1 MRCIMKEKNTAEPYD
16 RKKLYPEPKYQ
27 GIRKR
32 YAGKVIGLGEDWI
45 FYIQYRDKT
54 TQKVI
59 LKKIGK
65 LSEGWTAKKAAI
77 MRDKAMLASQNL
89 DQQNQSSNNIQAQS
103 KTAFSD
109 LLIAT
114 SINPDTVTLFDIW
127 QDYIFMNQ
135 DKSSVSKLH
144 SVFNHLKPFHS
155 LNPKD
160 ITTRMIQDLRFRLEH
175 KTNTRGKKYSPKSV
189 LNHLKLIQ
197 TLINHGVKRELC
209 FKNPNLH
216 FEMPKINN
224 QKTEFLNEDQLI
236 AYKKALAED
245 EDKIGVVF
253 ITIALYTGMRK
264 KAIINLKWTDID
276 FEKNQIMLRG
286 EVAKNGKTNYIP
298 LPATVKEAIY
308 TLPHTS
314 EYLFTGKN
322 GNKPREDFKRI
333 AQRLK
338 EKAGLPEDF
347 RPTYML
353 RHNFASYLASSGKVD
368 LYTIQR
374 LMTHESPQ
382 MTQRYAHLA
391 DKTLQEGSRVIEE
404 LFK

>member
-1 MRCIMKEKNTAEPYD
+1 MKIKKTAEPYD
-16 RKKLYPEPKYQ
+16 REKLYPESKYQ

-32 YAGKVIGLGEDWI
+32 YAGKVVGLGDDWI
-45 FYIQYRDKT
+45 FYIQYRDRSTK
-54 TQKVI
+54 KVVT
-59 LKKIGK
+59 KRIGK

-77 MRDKAMLASQNL
+77 MRDRAILASQNPE
-89 DQQNQSSNNIQAQS
+89 QTNQSSSSIQAKS
-103 KTAFSD
+103 KNDPYD
-109 LLIAT
+109 LLTIT
-114 SINPDTVTLFDIW
+114 PIDLDKVTLSDIW
-127 QDYIFMNQ
+127 EDYIYINQ
-135 DKSSVSKLH
+135 DKSSISRLH

-160 ITTRMIQDLRFRLEH
+160 ITTRMIQDLRFNLEH
-175 KTNTRGKKYSPKSV
+175 KTNTRGKKYSPKSI

-209 FKNPNLH
+209 LKNPNLR
-216 FEMPKINN
+216 FEMPKIKN
-224 QKTEFLNEDQLI
+224 QKTEFLNEEQLA

-276 FEKNQIMLRG
+276 FDMNQIMLRG

-298 LPATVKEAIY
+298 LPATVKEAIC

-314 EYLFTGKN
+314 EYLFTGKD
-322 GNKPREDFKRI
+322 GKKTREDFKRI

-391 DKTLQEGSRVIEE
+391 DKTLQEGSNVIEE